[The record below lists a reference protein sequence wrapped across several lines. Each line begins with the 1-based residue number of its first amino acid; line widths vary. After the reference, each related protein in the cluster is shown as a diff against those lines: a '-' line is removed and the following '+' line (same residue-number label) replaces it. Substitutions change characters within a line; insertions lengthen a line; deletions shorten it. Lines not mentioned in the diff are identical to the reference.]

1 MTAMAYFR
9 RFFFK
14 NCCLEYNPYHIAV
27 VCIFIAAKT
36 EERSDINLEPFF
48 MHNFSNDPLT

>member
-14 NCCLEYNPYHIAV
+14 NCCLEYNPYHVAV
-27 VCIFIAAKT
+27 VCIFLAAKT
-36 EERSDINLEPFF
+36 EERTDINLESFF
-48 MHNFSNDPLT
+48 MQNFYNDPKL